1 MLCVPAL
8 ARRHSAPPPWPTS
21 PHRLTA
27 SAHVASP
34 PQPRIASLRLTSP
47 PHRAP
52 LTLPLPPSPS
62 GARQAGL
69 ARDALAK
76 ALYAQLFDHLLL
88 CVNESIKVVIPPHLP
103 TSPHLRLRCR
113 SHALTFSLRMAL

>member
-1 MLCVPAL
+1 MCQRSR
-8 ARRHSAPPPWPTS
+8 ARARPPPSAPPF
-21 PHRLTA
+21 L
-27 SAHVASP
+27 AHVASP

-47 PHRAP
+47 PHRAR

-88 CVNESIKVVIPPHLP
+88 CVNDSIKVVIPPASHP
-103 TSPHLRLRCR
+103 RLRCR
-113 SHALTFSLRMAL
+113 SHALTCSVRMAL